1 MQNSIPYLGE
11 SLAIAAAIIWAM
23 AVVFFKKSGETVHPI
38 GLNLFK
44 NFLALILILPTIWIF
59 GFTLFREAPARDYL
73 LILLSGALG
82 IGISDT
88 LFFKCLNMIGAGRSA
103 IVACL
108 YSPLIIVLSIIFLDE
123 RLTLL
128 QFFGTAL
135 IISAVLTSLGK
146 DEKSHISRRQ
156 IVIGMIYGAL
166 AYLATAVSVVIVK
179 PILNRSPLL
188 WVTEFRLIGGIL
200 VLFLVLI
207 FHPDRKKILSP
218 LMTLRSWVYTF
229 SGSFM
234 GAYLSMIAW
243 LGAIQLTQASIAA
256 ALSQSSVIFIFVFA
270 ILLLHEPLDWRKTV
284 GIILGIGGSIL
295 VIFG

>member
-1 MQNSIPYLGE
+1 MQSSIPYLGE

-123 RLTLL
+123 KLTLL
-128 QFFGTAL
+128 QFLGTAL

-188 WVTEFRLIGGIL
+188 WVTEIRLVGGIL
-200 VLFLVLI
+200 ILFLVLL
-207 FHPDRKKILSP
+207 FHPQRKKILSP
-218 LMTLRSWVYTF
+218 LMTIRSWVYTF

-256 ALSQSSVIFIFVFA
+256 ALSQSSVIFIFIFA
-270 ILLLHEPLDWRKTV
+270 ILLLHEPLDWRKMV